1 MAQNSY
7 LCSHSMSPYD
17 SPAPYNL
24 LQYTEIAE
32 GIWYPKGGFHK
43 VVESLE
49 NIATKKF
56 DAQFNYNA
64 GIKEIIIDENK
75 TAKGV
80 RLEDGTEQ
88 YADIVVCNADLVYA
102 YNKLLP
108 ETSYGKRLGTKGV
121 LTSSSISFYWCL
133 SRKMPEFSVHN
144 IFLSN
149 SYKSSFDQIFK
160 EHLLPEDP
168 SFYIHVPS
176 QMDETA
182 APIGKES
189 MVVLVPVGHIVD
201 ANKNKFDEL
210 VKQARAQVIQLIG
223 ERLRIENFESFIEA
237 EMVNDPRTWHEKF
250 NLWKG
255 SILGLSHN
263 IPQVLYFRPGTRS
276 HLFKNLYFVGASSQC
291 GTGVPV
297 VLCSSKLLER
307 QILEDCGIVE
317 KKTDDMKIF
326 TEFALFGLFIAL
338 LIFYFFIL

>member
-1 MAQNSY
+1 
-7 LCSHSMSPYD
+7 MSPYD

-43 VVESLE
+43 VIESLE

-64 GIKEIIIDENK
+64 GIRGIIVDSENK
-75 TAKGV
+75 AKGV
-80 RLEDGTEQ
+80 RLEDGTEEF
-88 YADIVVCNADLVYA
+88 ADIVICNADLVYA

-108 ETSYGKRLGTKGV
+108 ETSYGKKLGTKGV
-121 LTSSSISFYWCL
+121 LTSSSISFYWSM
-133 SRKMPEFSVHN
+133 SRKMHEFGVHN
-144 IFLSN
+144 IFLSEA
-149 SYKSSFDQIFK
+149 YKSSFDQIFK

-182 APIGKES
+182 APAGKES

-201 ANKNKFDEL
+201 ANKDRFDEL
-210 VKQARAQVIQLIG
+210 VKKARAQVIGVIEERFKIKNFASLI
-223 ERLRIENFESFIEA
+223 ED
-237 EMVNDPRTWHEKF
+237 EMVNDPRTWREKF

-263 IPQVLYFRPGTRS
+263 IPQVLYFRPSTRS

-297 VLCSSKLLER
+297 VLCSAKLLER
-307 QILEDCGIVE
+307 QILEDLGIVE
-317 KKTDDMKIF
+317 KKTDDFKIMM
-326 TEFALFGLFIAL
+326 EFALFGLFIAL
-338 LIFYFFIL
+338 LMLYFFVL

>member
-1 MAQNSY
+1 
-7 LCSHSMSPYD
+7 MSPYD

-43 VVESLE
+43 VIESLE

-64 GIKEIIIDENK
+64 GIREIIVDSENK
-75 TAKGV
+75 AKGV
-80 RLEDGTEQ
+80 RLEDGTEEF
-88 YADIVVCNADLVYA
+88 ADIVICNADLVYA

-108 ETSYGKRLGTKGV
+108 ETSYGKKLGTKGV
-121 LTSSSISFYWCL
+121 LTSSSISFYWSM
-133 SRKMPEFSVHN
+133 SRKMHEFGVHN
-144 IFLSN
+144 IFLSEA
-149 SYKSSFDQIFK
+149 YKSSFDQIFK

-182 APIGKES
+182 APAGKES

-201 ANKNKFDEL
+201 ANKDRFDEL
-210 VKQARAQVIQLIG
+210 VKKARAQVIGLIE
-223 ERLRIENFESFIEA
+223 ERFKIKNFASLIED
-237 EMVNDPRTWHEKF
+237 EMVNDPRTWREKF

-263 IPQVLYFRPGTRS
+263 IPQVLYFRPSTRS

-297 VLCSSKLLER
+297 VLCSAKLLER
-307 QILEDCGIVE
+307 QILEDLGIVE
-317 KKTDDMKIF
+317 KKTDDFKIMM
-326 TEFALFGLFIAL
+326 EFALFGLFIAL
-338 LIFYFFIL
+338 LMLYFFVL

>member
-1 MAQNSY
+1 
-7 LCSHSMSPYD
+7 MSPYD

-43 VVESLE
+43 VIESLE

-64 GIKEIIIDENK
+64 GIREIIVDSENK
-75 TAKGV
+75 AKGV
-80 RLEDGTEQ
+80 RLEDGTEEF
-88 YADIVVCNADLVYA
+88 ADIVICNADLVYA

-108 ETSYGKRLGTKGV
+108 ETSYGKKLGTKGV
-121 LTSSSISFYWCL
+121 LTSSSISFYWSM
-133 SRKMPEFSVHN
+133 SRKMHEFGVHN
-144 IFLSN
+144 IFLSEA
-149 SYKSSFDQIFK
+149 YKSSFDQIFK

-182 APIGKES
+182 APAGKES

-201 ANKNKFDEL
+201 ANKDRFDEL
-210 VKQARAQVIQLIG
+210 VKKARAQVIGVIEERFKIKNFASLI
-223 ERLRIENFESFIEA
+223 ED
-237 EMVNDPRTWHEKF
+237 EMVNDPRTWREKF

-263 IPQVLYFRPGTRS
+263 IPQVLYFRPSTRS

-297 VLCSSKLLER
+297 VLCSAKLLER
-307 QILEDCGIVE
+307 QILEDLGIVE
-317 KKTDDMKIF
+317 KKTDDFKIMM
-326 TEFALFGLFIAL
+326 EFALFGLFIAL
-338 LIFYFFIL
+338 LMLYFFVL